1 MSVVLEG
8 YNAAV
13 STTYTTISSSTT
25 PRSIVIQCRNNVF
38 VKTTKSATFMV
49 VLGETTGS
57 TVDLGVQP
65 PNEIQ
70 VASISGTAEV
80 SMWSLDP
87 GERR

>member
-1 MSVVLEG
+1 MAVVLEG

-13 STTYTTISSSTT
+13 STSYTTLSSSTT

-38 VKTTKSATFMV
+38 VKTTKAATFMV

-70 VASISGTAEV
+70 VAAISGTAEV
-80 SMWSLDP
+80 SMWSLHP
-87 GERR
+87 EERR

>member
-38 VKTTKSATFMV
+38 VRTTKSATFMV

>member
-1 MSVVLEG
+1 MAVVLEG
-8 YNAAV
+8 YNASV
-13 STTYTTISSSTT
+13 STSYTTISSSTT

-65 PNEIQ
+65 ASEIQ
-70 VASISGTAEV
+70 IAAITGTAEV

>member
-1 MSVVLEG
+1 MAVVLEG
-8 YNAAV
+8 YNNAV
-13 STTYTTISSSTT
+13 STSYVTLSSSTT
-25 PRSIVIQCRNNVF
+25 LRSIVIQCRNNVF
-38 VKTTKSATFMV
+38 VRTTKSATFMV

-57 TVDLGVQP
+57 TVDLGVQA

-70 VASISGTAEV
+70 VAAITGTAEV

>member
-1 MSVVLEG
+1 MAVVLEG
-8 YNAAV
+8 YNNAV
-13 STTYTTISSSTT
+13 STSYTTLSSSGT

-38 VKTTKSATFMV
+38 VRTTKSATFMV

-70 VASISGTAEV
+70 VASITGTAEV

>member
-1 MSVVLEG
+1 MAVVLEG
-8 YNAAV
+8 YNASV
-13 STTYTTISSSTT
+13 STSYTTLSSSTT

-70 VASISGTAEV
+70 VAAISGTAEV
-80 SMWSLDP
+80 SMWSLHP

>member
-1 MSVVLEG
+1 
-8 YNAAV
+8 
-13 STTYTTISSSTT
+13 
-25 PRSIVIQCRNNVF
+25 
-38 VKTTKSATFMV
+38 MV

-70 VASISGTAEV
+70 VAAISGTAEV
-80 SMWSLDP
+80 SMWSLHP